1 SPQALNSARI
11 IGIRFM
17 IMRTTPMAGRDDFKD
32 SSGFLMIFLGLA
44 ALIFMACLPAT
55 VRVIQLITG

>member
-1 SPQALNSARI
+1 
-11 IGIRFM
+11 
-17 IMRTTPMAGRDDFKD
+17 MAGRDDFKD